1 MKPWTQD
8 EKKKALE
15 AFARKAS
22 TDAKFRE
29 LALKNPAAA
38 VKEVSGKDLPAGF
51 KVAAVARD
59 GADMV
64 LVVPDLVKAGGEL
77 SDSELEKVA
86 GGRCAGSCGISQVC
100 LVSSTVPPGPTYV
113 PGVGG
118 ACV

>member
-8 EKKKALE
+8 EQKKALE
-15 AFARKAS
+15 AFARKAA
-22 TDAKFRE
+22 TDGKFRE

-38 VKEVSGKDLPAGF
+38 VKELTGKDLPEGF
-51 KVAAVARD
+51 KINAVARD

-64 LVVPDLVKAGGEL
+64 IVIPDLVKAGGEL
-77 SDSELEKVA
+77 SDSELEAVA
-86 GGRCAGSCGISQVC
+86 GGRCAASCALSQVC
-100 LVSSTVPPGPTYV
+100 VISSTAPPGPTYV